1 MESPESTNLLD
12 NYPPSL
18 TKSSLL
24 PLLHQYPI
32 KEITTTTITTIS
44 TVTHSSLQ
52 PVLPLAAPQL
62 PSATEGISPYPSQP
76 PLISTATAPL

>member
-1 MESPESTNLLD
+1 MESPESTDLLD

-24 PLLHQYPI
+24 PLLHQYPS
-32 KEITTTTITTIS
+32 KEITTTTTTIS

-52 PVLPLAAPQL
+52 PVLPLAPAPQL
-62 PSATEGISPYPSQP
+62 PSATESISPYPSQP
-76 PLISTATAPL
+76 RLILTATAPL